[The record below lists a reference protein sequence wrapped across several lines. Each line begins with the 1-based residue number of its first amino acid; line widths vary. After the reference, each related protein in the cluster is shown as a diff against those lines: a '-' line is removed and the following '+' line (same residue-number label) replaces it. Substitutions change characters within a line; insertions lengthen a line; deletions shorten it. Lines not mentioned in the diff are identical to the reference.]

1 MGSMQIDEKLYIALL
16 MANEA
21 GMPGA
26 RVTLSSLPLLRG
38 RLGLCGAAC
47 GQSWPFS
54 TQASS

>member
-1 MGSMQIDEKLYIALL
+1 MQIDEKLYIALL

-47 GQSWPFS
+47 GQSWPLS